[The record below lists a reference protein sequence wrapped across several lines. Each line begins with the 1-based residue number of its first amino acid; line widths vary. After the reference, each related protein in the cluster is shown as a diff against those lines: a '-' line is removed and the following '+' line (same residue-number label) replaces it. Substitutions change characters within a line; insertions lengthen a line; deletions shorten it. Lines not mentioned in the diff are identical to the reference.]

1 MNFNKVG
8 NIVNDILENI
18 LQKIIFWR
26 GASGSY
32 FAASKKTQEDRNL
45 TNLPSR
51 IIEMPFFFNVILQSS
66 STFPFPANDS
76 IAFSIC

>member
-26 GASGSY
+26 GSSGSY
-32 FAASKKTQEDRNL
+32 FAASKKTQGAG
-45 TNLPSR
+45 
-51 IIEMPFFFNVILQSS
+51 I
-66 STFPFPANDS
+66 
-76 IAFSIC
+76 